1 MVGEAVVVPRPVT
14 STPAQE
20 RLVDELLAWG
30 SPRPEIAAGL
40 VERLL
45 ARLAAAVAEWSQLRS
60 QGLPGTTRPLLVTK
74 SRLTRITCDGLQ
86 REPLPFT
93 HAWANARGTL
103 THAAI
108 ELDVDGLR
116 SAASREV
123 AQRAWR
129 RLATDRAGDPASLA
143 AWLNGRDEDE
153 RSLLLAESALLL
165 DGFREVW
172 PPLDVAGVRVRT
184 EQRLVADLGGR
195 AIRLQG
201 VPDLLVTSPRQD
213 GRARMLLVDLKTGM
227 PRGQQDRDELRFYA
241 LLATLRDEVP
251 PFRWATL
258 YVTEG
263 RVEHEDL
270 SEAVL
275 AVAAERVGDAVRQA
289 ARIVRVEQGRDD
301 ERLVAGAWCARCRR
315 EPHCPVA
322 LARYGADDGA
332 SAPEA

>member
-1 MVGEAVVVPRPVT
+1 MSGAAGPPPRPFT
-14 STPAQE
+14 STAAQE
-20 RLVDELLAWG
+20 RMVDELLAWG
-30 SPRPEIAAGL
+30 APRPVTPAGL
-40 VERLL
+40 VDALM
-45 ARLAAAVAEWSQLRS
+45 ARLSGAVAEWSELRARTV
-60 QGLPGTTRPLLVTK
+60 PGTERPLLVTK

-86 REPLPFT
+86 REPVPYQ

-116 SAASREV
+116 STSSTEV
-123 AQRAWR
+123 AARAWQ
-129 RLATDRAGDPASLA
+129 RLATDRVGDPASLA
-143 AWLNGRDEDE
+143 AWLNGRDEAE
-153 RSLLLAESALLL
+153 RSLLVAESAALL

-172 PPLDVAGVRVRT
+172 PVLDTSAVRVHT
-184 EQRLVADLGGR
+184 ERRLVADLGGR

-201 VPDLLVTSPRQD
+201 VPDLLVTSPRRD
-213 GRARMLLVDLKTGM
+213 GHARTLLIDLKTGM

-241 LLATLRDEVP
+241 LLATLRDGSP

-275 AVAAERVGDAVRQA
+275 AVAAERVADAIRQA
-289 ARIVRVEQGRDD
+289 ARIVRVTQG
-301 ERLVAGAWCARCRR
+301 EAEEHLVGGAWCSRCRR
-315 EPHCPVA
+315 ESACPVA
-322 LARYGADDGA
+322 GARYGADG
-332 SAPEA
+332 ET